1 MKATVTKFTLT
12 YAREAHIRAKELQQ
26 LFYSEAEKEAP
37 TGEYLMPLGKYK
49 RLSRKYATR
58 SRQCARRYHRKSKS
72 IRRLMTTTD
81 NWQ

>member
-12 YAREAHIRAKELQQ
+12 YARQAHRRAKEIQQ
-26 LFYSEAEKEAP
+26 LFRSDASEFQDGKFV
-37 TGEYLMPLGKYK
+37 MPIGKYK
-49 RLSRKYATR
+49 KLSRKYATR
-58 SRQCARRYHRKSKS
+58 ERQCTRRYRRKSKS